1 MLYQKLLVKNN
12 AYLIYVS
19 DAKDFEIHRHPEIEL
34 SYCLEGAYTIG
45 TGENRCQLNQGD
57 LVVVNSMVA
66 HEAFQSEVS
75 PGRRLT
81 IELGPS
87 FLKEHFSTAAN
98 LDFDITVLHLQQKKN
113 PAMQTLMQ
121 LLEDTARL
129 HQNPANLSD
138 LALKGN
144 LYHICAIL
152 LQELQDRHSAEA
164 TKRVAQ
170 DVAKIDEALG
180 FMYDHFA
187 EAPDLDQV
195 SQLCGYSK
203 SHFCRVFKKIV
214 GDTFH
219 NVLNRHRIE
228 IACLHLKESNAAVES
243 IATQVGFP
251 DTKGFCRAFKKHTG
265 VTPSQYRKSTR

>member
-12 AYLIYVS
+12 SYLIYVC

-34 SYCLEGAYTIG
+34 CYCLEGAFTIG
-45 TGENRCQLNQGD
+45 TSENRCQLTRGD

-66 HEAFQSEVS
+66 HEAFQNEG
-75 PGRRLT
+75 PLGRRLT
-81 IELGPS
+81 VEFGPS
-87 FLKEHFSTAAN
+87 FLKEHFTVAAN
-98 LDFDITVLHLQQKKN
+98 LDFDITALHL
-113 PAMQTLMQ
+113 PPDAPLRQ

-138 LALKGN
+138 LALRGN
-144 LYHICAIL
+144 LYHISAIL
-152 LQELQDRHSAEA
+152 LQQLLSRHSAEN
-164 TKRVAQ
+164 TKRVTQ
-170 DVAKIDEALG
+170 DIAKIDEALA
-180 FMYDHFA
+180 FIYDHYA
-187 EAPDLDQV
+187 EDPNLEQV

-203 SHFCRVFKKIV
+203 SHFCRVFKSVV

-219 NVLNRHRIE
+219 NVLSRHRVE

-251 DTKGFCRAFKKHTG
+251 DSKSFCRVFKKLMG
-265 VTPSQYRKSTR
+265 ITPSQYRKSTR

>member
-1 MLYQKLLVKNN
+1 MLYQKLLIKNDS
-12 AYLIYVS
+12 YLIYVC
-19 DAKDFEIHRHPEIEL
+19 DAKDFQVHRHPELEL
-34 SYCLEGAYTIG
+34 SYCLEGSYTIG
-45 TGENRCQLNQGD
+45 VSNTRYDLNKGD

-66 HEAFQSEVS
+66 HEAFQNGL
-75 PGRRLT
+75 PLGRRLT
-81 IELGPS
+81 VEFGPS
-87 FLKEHFSTAAN
+87 FLKEHFSKVAN
-98 LDFDITVLHLQQKKN
+98 LDFDISVFHLNQETN
-113 PAMQTLMQ
+113 PAFRTLMQ

-144 LYHICAIL
+144 LYHICASL
-152 LQELQDRHSAEA
+152 LHELLNLHSAEN

-180 FMYDHFA
+180 FIYDHFA
-187 EAPDLDQV
+187 EAPDLDRV

-228 IACLHLKESNAAVES
+228 IACLHLKESNATVES

-251 DTKGFCRAFKKHTG
+251 DTKSFCRVFKKLTD

>member
-57 LVVVNSMVA
+57 LVVVNSLVA
-66 HEAFQSEVS
+66 HEAFQSQTL
-75 PGRRLT
+75 PGKRLT
-81 IELGPS
+81 IEFGPR
-87 FLKEHFSTAAN
+87 FLKEHFSVAAN
-98 LDFDITVLHLQQKKN
+98 LDFDIAALHLQ
-113 PAMQTLMQ
+113 PDAPLRQ
-121 LLEDTARL
+121 LLEDTAQL
-129 HQNPANLSD
+129 HQNPAKLSD
-138 LALKGN
+138 LSLKGN
-144 LYHICAIL
+144 LYHISAIL

-180 FMYDHFA
+180 FMYDHYA
-187 EAPDLDQV
+187 DNPDLAQV

-203 SHFCRVFKKIV
+203 SHFCRVFKSVV

-219 NVLNRHRIE
+219 NVLNRHRVE

-251 DTKGFCRAFKKHTG
+251 DTKSFCRVFKKLIG
-265 VTPSQYRKSTR
+265 ITPSQYRKSTR

>member
-12 AYLIYVS
+12 AYVIYVS

-34 SYCLEGAYTIG
+34 SYCLQGAYTIG
-45 TGENRCQLNQGD
+45 TSENRCQLCRGD

-66 HEAFQSEVS
+66 HEAFQKEG
-75 PGRRLT
+75 PLGRRLT
-81 IELGPS
+81 IEFGPS
-87 FLKEHFSTAAN
+87 FLKEHFSVAAN
-98 LDFDITVLHLQQKKN
+98 LDFDITLLHLQQDKN

-129 HQNPANLSD
+129 HLNPANLSD

-144 LYHICAIL
+144 LYHISAIL
-152 LQELQDRHSAEA
+152 LQELLSRHSAEN
-164 TKRVAQ
+164 TKRVIQ
-170 DVAKIDEALG
+170 DIAKIDEALG
-180 FMYDHFA
+180 FIYDHYA

-203 SHFCRVFKKIV
+203 SHFCRVFKSVV

-228 IACLHLKESNAAVES
+228 IACLHLKESNATVES

-251 DTKGFCRAFKKHTG
+251 DTKSFCRVFKKLTDL
-265 VTPSQYRKSTR
+265 TPSQYRKSTR